1 MRKTIYLLLAV
12 TAFLTGCGKQ
22 AASISKQTELYA
34 VKGADSLY
42 LDRYTVA
49 VSDKGQVRPC
59 LLFVFGG
66 GFVAGERDAEQYL
79 PFFEHMV
86 ERGYDVVSI
95 DYRLGL
101 KKVVEAGDLSPE
113 AMMLGMAQ
121 TVAMA
126 VEDLYD
132 ATAFVVERAQEW
144 GVDASQIVACG
155 SSAGAV
161 TVLRGEYDLC
171 NDALMAQLHLPEGFR
186 YAGIVSFAGAIFEMD
201 KQLVWKSA
209 PAPMML
215 FHGDADSNVPYD
227 VIRERG
233 VGFFGSKYIAGQLRR
248 MEAPYYFYSVE
259 GASHLIATTP
269 MDERRDAIESFL
281 TRQVAERQPLMLETV
296 ERTVGMPEVQREFS
310 LADYISANFM

>member
-12 TAFLTGCGKQ
+12 TAFLTGCGKP
-22 AASISKQTELYA
+22 AGRIAKQTELYA

-42 LDRYTVA
+42 LDRYTA
-49 VSDKGQVRPC
+49 TAADREQLRPC

-86 ERGYDVVSI
+86 EQGYDVVSI

-126 VEDLYD
+126 EEDLYD
-132 ATAFVVERAQEW
+132 ATTFVVERAGEW
-144 GVDASQIVACG
+144 GVDASRIVACG

-161 TVLRGEYDLC
+161 TVLRGEYDRC

-186 YAGIVSFAGAIFEMD
+186 YAGVVSFAGAIFEMGRE
-201 KQLVWKSA
+201 LVWKGT

-233 VGFFGSKYIAGQLRR
+233 VGFFGSKYIAGQLRE
-248 MEAPYYFYSVE
+248 MEVPFYFYSVE

-281 TRQVAERQPLMLETV
+281 TRLVAEGEPLMLVTT
-296 ERTVGMPEVQREFS
+296 ERTVGMPDVEREFS

>member
-1 MRKTIYLLLAV
+1 
-12 TAFLTGCGKQ
+12 
-22 AASISKQTELYA
+22 
-34 VKGADSLY
+34 
-42 LDRYTVA
+42 
-49 VSDKGQVRPC
+49 
-59 LLFVFGG
+59 
-66 GFVAGERDAEQYL
+66 
-79 PFFEHMV
+79 
-86 ERGYDVVSI
+86 
-95 DYRLGL
+95 
-101 KKVVEAGDLSPE
+101 
-113 AMMLGMAQ
+113 
-121 TVAMA
+121 
-126 VEDLYD
+126 
-132 ATAFVVERAQEW
+132 
-144 GVDASQIVACG
+144 CG